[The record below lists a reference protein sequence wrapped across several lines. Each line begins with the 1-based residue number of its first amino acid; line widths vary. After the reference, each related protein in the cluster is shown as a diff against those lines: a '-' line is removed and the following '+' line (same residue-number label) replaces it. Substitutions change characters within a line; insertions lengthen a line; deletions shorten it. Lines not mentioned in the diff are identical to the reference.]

1 MALIFN
7 IILLTI
13 SVLTLCAKGDK
24 PHIVYILVDDL
35 GWANVE
41 FHNPRMKT
49 PTLMA
54 LLPEA
59 LYLNHFYVY
68 KFCSPTRS
76 ALMSGR
82 ISYHVNEANGNTCQP
97 GFGVPLNM
105 TMISERLVTDAGYVA
120 AQLGKWHMGFAS
132 TAHTPLGRNF
142 SQSLGYIC
150 AGMEDHYTQSWSQG
164 VGNESCKGTD
174 IWETDRPG
182 FKDNGTYGG
191 YLYGTRAVN
200 IINAHPS
207 QHPNNPLF
215 MYLATQNNHSPWEV
229 PQEYINQFNSSWYQ
243 LQRTVAG
250 MSLFED
256 GLIANVTKA
265 LKANG
270 MWDNTLLII
279 TSDNGGPSG
288 SDGSA
293 ANNSPLRGGKYSDFQ
308 GGIMVVA
315 MVSGGYLPQNRR
327 GKTIN
332 GTFHIADWYS
342 TILKG
347 IIGIDPTDKRA
358 EAAGLPP
365 IDSIN
370 MWDYL
375 LSDGSNQSSPRYEFV
390 MSGGEGMVQGDYKLM
405 FGKQSPAFWTTD
417 DYPNGTKGEPTSI
430 NCGSAKTGGCLFNI
444 ILDPTEHNDIINNSE
459 NAQLVAQIRARYLQ
473 LQKTTFYP
481 DRGTP
486 DQNCC
491 VQIQKNG
498 GYWGPWLK
506 DPENH
511 PNVL

>member
-1 MALIFN
+1 MTLSFFVFVVALLN
-7 IILLTI
+7 
-13 SVLTLCAKGDK
+13 VKGK
-24 PHIVYILVDDL
+24 NNPHIIYILMDDF
-35 GWANVE
+35 GYANVG
-41 FHNPRMKT
+41 FHNDRMKT
-49 PTLMA
+49 PNMDK
-54 LLPEA
+54 LLKES
-59 LYLNHFYVY
+59 LYLSNFYTF

-76 ALMSGR
+76 SLMSGR
-82 ISYHVNEANGNTCQP
+82 IPYHVNQLNDNVCSP
-97 GFGVPLNM
+97 HFGVPLNM
-105 TMISERLVTDAGYVA
+105 TMISEKLVDQSNYIAH
-120 AQLGKWHMGFAS
+120 QIGKWHMGFAT
-132 TAHTPLGRNF
+132 TAHTPLGRKF
-142 SQSLGYIC
+142 TSSLGYI
-150 AGMEDHYTQSWSQG
+150 GYGEEDHYNQTNKIT
-164 VGNESCKGTD
+164 VGNETCYGIDLWDTNK
-174 IWETDRPG
+174 PA
-182 FKDNGTYGG
+182 KKLHGTYNGFS
-191 YLYGTRAVN
+191 YGKRAID
-200 IINAHPS
+200 IINNHTQTS
-207 QHPNNPLF
+207 PNNPLF